1 MIETA
6 MAKPG
11 RPRKTP
17 DIDVPKIAS
26 GQGGARPG
34 AGRKTELELTD
45 DVYRLY
51 NVARAKKM
59 KHESRLAEFEE
70 KQKSGELI
78 EVEVVRVE
86 WQQILANV
94 RAKLLAL
101 PSKLAAQT
109 FGAAS
114 VAEVQGLLQAG
125 VHEVLQ
131 EIASDAE

>member
-1 MIETA
+1 
-6 MAKPG
+6 MARLPKPKDVKV
-11 RPRKTP
+11 PRISDSP
-17 DIDVPKIAS
+17 
-26 GQGGARPG
+26 GGSQPG
-34 AGRKTELELTD
+34 AGRKEGVSVTSD
-45 DVYRLY
+45 AYQVYTR
-51 NVARAKKM
+51 ARAKKTV
-59 KHESRLAEFEE
+59 HEARLAEYEE
-70 KQKSGELI
+70 KQKAGELI
-78 EVEVVRVE
+78 EVEVVRAE

-114 VAEVQGLLQAG
+114 IAEVQGLLQAG